1 MPEEITV
8 QVTKFFNSYKQVSYP
23 KGQLLLLPGDTTDKV
38 FYLETGRISVYDVSY
53 RGDEEATN
61 QQELGE

>member
-8 QVTKFFNSYKQVSYP
+8 QVTKFFSSYKQVSYP

-38 FYLETGRISVYDVSY
+38 FYLEMGRISVYDVSY
-53 RGDEEATN
+53 RGDEKTTN
-61 QQELGE
+61 Q